1 MWLFSFFLI
10 PILFSF
16 DFFQPEKENK
26 KSYLRYF
33 IGLLLAIGYSVLIM
47 LIYSPREYTPAN
59 FWYLSYRNLLLF
71 VLPLVI
77 VFILYFLVSVKSFF
91 EKLQSAADFFA
102 GFYTIFIPFYVLTYF
117 AIQTFFS
124 LIVFPVLFTTS
135 LFLLSYSLSTF
146 IELINTRGSLLSFI
160 FTAFFILIA
169 LVLPSLL
176 LALWTLGI
184 STILLSIFVL
194 LYLASAGVLIF
205 LYKKIW

>member
-1 MWLFSFFLI
+1 MFSFILI
-10 PILFSF
+10 PVLYFI
-16 DFFQPEKENK
+16 DFFKIQKENK

-135 LFLLSYSLSTF
+135 L
-146 IELINTRGSLLSFI
+146 
-160 FTAFFILIA
+160 
-169 LVLPSLL
+169 
-176 LALWTLGI
+176 
-184 STILLSIFVL
+184 
-194 LYLASAGVLIF
+194 
-205 LYKKIW
+205 

>member
-16 DFFQPEKENK
+16 DFFQPEKENQ

-33 IGLLLAIGYSVLIM
+33 IGLLLAIGYSILIM

-77 VFILYFLVSVKSFF
+77 VFILYLLVSVKYFF
-91 EKLQSAADFFA
+91 EKLQSAVDFFA
-102 GFYTIFIPFYVLTYF
+102 GFYTIFIPFYVLSYF
-117 AIQTFFS
+117 ATQTFFS
-124 LIVFPVLFTTS
+124 LFVFPILFTAS
-135 LFLLSYSLSTF
+135 LFLLSYSLSAF
-146 IELINTRGSLLSFI
+146 IKLINTRGSLLSFI
-160 FTAFFILIA
+160 LTAFFILIA

-176 LALWTLGI
+176 LALWVIGV
-184 STILLSIFVL
+184 SALLLAVFVL
-194 LYLASAGVLIF
+194 LYLTSAGVLIF

>member
-33 IGLLLAIGYSVLIM
+33 IGLLLAIGYSILIM

-91 EKLQSAADFFA
+91 EKLQSAADFA
-102 GFYTIFIPFYVLTYF
+102 GFYTIFIPFYVLSYF
-117 AIQTFFS
+117 ATQTFS
-124 LIVFPVLFTTS
+124 LFVFPILFTTS

-169 LVLPSLL
+169 LVLPSFL

>member
-1 MWLFSFFLI
+1 MWLFSFLLI
-10 PILFSF
+10 PLLFGF
-16 DFFQPEKENK
+16 DFFQTENQ

-33 IGLLLAIGYSVLIM
+33 IGLLLAIGYSILIM

-71 VLPLVI
+71 VLPLVM
-77 VFILYFLVSVKSFF
+77 VFILYLLVSVKYFF
-91 EKLQSAADFFA
+91 EKLQSAVDFFA
-102 GFYTIFIPFYVLTYF
+102 GFYTIFIPFYVLSYF
-117 AIQTFFS
+117 ATQTFFS
-124 LIVFPVLFTTS
+124 LFVFPILFTAS
-135 LFLLSYSLSTF
+135 LFLLSYSLSAF
-146 IELINTRGSLLSFI
+146 IKLINTRGSLLSFI
-160 FTAFFILIA
+160 LTAFFILIA

-194 LYLASAGVLIF
+194 LYLTSAGVLIF